1 MVRNEIANTADKI
14 YISQLNTALLGV
26 LATHPGLHWC
36 QLARINSQKIL
47 QSLSTARFA
56 D

>member
-14 YISQLNTALLGV
+14 YISQLNTAGSARYPPCFALV
-26 LATHPGLHWC
+26 PAWPKKLAEKFAIFINC
-36 QLARINSQKIL
+36 QV
-47 QSLSTARFA
+47 A